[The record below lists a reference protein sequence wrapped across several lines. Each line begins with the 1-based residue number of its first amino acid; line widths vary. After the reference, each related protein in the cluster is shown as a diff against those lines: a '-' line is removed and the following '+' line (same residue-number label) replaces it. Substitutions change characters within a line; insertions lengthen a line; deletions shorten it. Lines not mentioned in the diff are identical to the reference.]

1 MHREHQARSHML
13 VSSNTWSPLVFMTS
27 DHLHAAETQV
37 AYIAKI
43 LRKVANQ
50 DIATIAP
57 QKQAADDF
65 LEYCDAFF
73 PRTVLSENC
82 SSWANGGR
90 PGGRIH
96 GMWPGSAAHVTWVRR
111 EPRWEDFDYTYVRT
125 KNRFAWLGNG
135 RREREADPES
145 DATPYLKVAGSVDLR
160 DYHESWWDL

>member
-1 MHREHQARSHML
+1 ML
-13 VSSNTWSPLVFMTS
+13 VSSHAISTPSTAYS
-27 DHLHAAETQV
+27 DNLSTAETQV
-37 AYIAKI
+37 AFIAKV

-50 DIATIAP
+50 NIATIKP

-65 LEYCDAFF
+65 VEYCDAFF

-111 EPRWEDFDYTYVRT
+111 EPRWEDFEYTHLKT

-135 RREREADPES
+135 RREREADVES

>member
-1 MHREHQARSHML
+1 ML
-13 VSSNTWSPLVFMTS
+13 VSFLMVAPSSTSHSNNRCT
-27 DHLHAAETQV
+27 AETQV
-37 AYIAKI
+37 AFIAKV

-50 DIATIAP
+50 NIVTIKP

-65 LEYCDAFF
+65 VKYCDAFF

-111 EPRWEDFDYTYVRT
+111 EPRWEDFEYTYLET

-135 RREREADPES
+135 RREREANLES